1 MAQRLIIEAR
11 QKIEVHSPAT
21 LEKIGE
27 VEVDSPLDVRAA
39 VHRAREAFRVWSVMD
54 FKRRAKVLLSARDH
68 LIAHSEE
75 LIELICQ
82 ENGKPRLEALVEIT
96 YVCDSLTFYSKQAR
110 RFLKPHR
117 VTPHLLRNKKVT
129 VHYQPR
135 GVIGMI
141 TPWNF
146 PLILTIGEAV
156 SALAAGNAVVIK
168 PSELTPLIAM
178 RGAEILR
185 EAFMAAGAPPM
196 LPALRDILQVV
207 NGYGE
212 TGTALVDEADMIAFT
227 GSARTGKIIA
237 ERAAKRLVPVSLE
250 LGGKDPMIVLRDAD
264 IERAANAAVWGAF
277 TNSGQV
283 CISVERVYVE
293 DAVADEFTRRVVE
306 KTRALRQGADV
317 SETEERVDVGAMTF
331 PKQVEIV
338 EDHIN
343 DAKARGARIL
353 TGGRRNPALPGR
365 YFEPTVLSNVDH
377 SMKIMTE
384 ETFGPTLP
392 IMRVRDE
399 DEALR
404 LANDSRYG
412 LNASVFSRDKA
423 RGEKIAAR
431 VEAGVTC
438 VNDVIAGFAV
448 TDAPSGGLKESGIGK
463 RHGVEGIRRFCHQQV
478 IVTDRFGLKRD
489 PFWYPYNAKTERLML
504 RLLGA
509 MFSTR
514 PVAKLKAILGK

>member
-1 MAQRLIIEAR
+1 MAQRLSAEAR
-11 QKIEVHSPAT
+11 QKIEIHSPAT
-21 LEKIGE
+21 LEKVGE

-39 VHRAREAFRVWSVMD
+39 THRAREAFRAWGAMD
-54 FKRRAKVLLSARDH
+54 FKNRAKVLLSARDH

-75 LIELICQ
+75 LIELICR
-82 ENGKPRLEALVEIT
+82 ENGKPRLEALVELT
-96 YVCDSLTFYSKQAR
+96 YVCDSLTFYSKRAR

-156 SALAAGNAVVIK
+156 PALAAGNAVIIK
-168 PSELTPLIAM
+168 PSEWTPLIAT

-185 EAFMAAGAPPM
+185 EAFTAAGAAPT
-196 LPALRDILQVV
+196 LPSLEDILQVV

-212 TGTALVDEADMIAFT
+212 TGGALVDEADMIAFT
-227 GSARTGKIIA
+227 GSVRTGRIIA

-293 DAVADEFTRRVVE
+293 DSIADDFTRRVVE
-306 KTRALRQGADV
+306 KTRALRQGSDV
-317 SETEERVDVGAMTF
+317 GEAENRVDVGAMTF
-331 PKQVEIV
+331 PNQVEVV

-343 DAKARGARIL
+343 DAKARGAQIL
-353 TGGRRNPALPGR
+353 TGGRRNLALPGR

-384 ETFGPTLP
+384 ETFGPALP
-392 IMRVRDE
+392 IMRVKDE
-399 DEALR
+399 EEALR

-412 LNASVFSRDKA
+412 LNASVFTRDKA
-423 RGEKIAAR
+423 KGERIAAQ

-463 RHGVEGIRRFCHQQV
+463 RHGAEGIRRFCHQQV

-509 MFSTR
+509 VFSTR
-514 PVAKLKAILGK
+514 LPAKLKALLGK

>member
-1 MAQRLIIEAR
+1 MAQPASEIRREV
-11 QKIEVHSPAT
+11 IEVHSPAT
-21 LEKIGE
+21 LEKLGE
-27 VEVDSPLDVRAA
+27 VPINSPLEVRAA
-39 VHRAREAFRVWSVMD
+39 IQRAREAQRVWSAMD
-54 FKRRAKVLLSARDH
+54 FDERRKVLLSARDH
-68 LIAHSEE
+68 LLLHSEV
-75 LIELICQ
+75 LIELLCR
-82 ENGKPRLEALVEIT
+82 ENGKPRLEALVEGA
-96 YVCDSLTFYSKQAR
+96 YVCDVLTFYSKQAR
-110 RFLKPHR
+110 RFLKPQR
-117 VTPHLLRNKKVT
+117 VKPHLLRNKKVT

-156 SALAAGNAVVIK
+156 PALAAGNAVVIK
-168 PSELTPLIAM
+168 PSEWTPLIAM

-185 EAFMAAGAPPM
+185 EAFTSAG
-196 LPALRDILQVV
+196 LPADILQIV

-212 TGTALVDEADMIAFT
+212 TGGALVDEADMIAFT
-227 GSARTGKIIA
+227 GSVRTGKIIA
-237 ERAAKRLVPVSLE
+237 ERAAKRLLPLSLE
-250 LGGKDPMIVLRDAD
+250 LGGKDPMIVLLDAD
-264 IERAANAAVWGAF
+264 LERAANAAVWGAF

-306 KTRALRQGADV
+306 KTRALRQGSDV
-317 SETEERVDVGAMTF
+317 NEAETRVDIGAMTF

-338 EDHIN
+338 EDHLN
-343 DAKARGARIL
+343 DAKTRGAQIL
-353 TGGRRNPALPGR
+353 AGGERNPNLSGR
-365 YFEPTVLSNVDH
+365 YFEPTVLTGVDH

-384 ETFGPTLP
+384 ETFGPVLP

-412 LNASVFSRDKA
+412 LNASVFTRDKA
-423 RGEKIAAR
+423 KGEQIAAR
-431 VEAGVTC
+431 VEAGITC
-438 VNDVIAGFAV
+438 VNDVIAGFGV

-463 RHGVEGIRRFCHQQV
+463 RHGAEGIRRFCHQQV
-478 IVTDRFGLKRD
+478 IVTDRFGMKRD
-489 PFWYPYNAKTERLML
+489 PFWYPYDAKTERVL
-504 RLLGA
+504 RRAMGA

-514 PVAKLKAILGK
+514 LGAKLKALLGK

>member
-1 MAQRLIIEAR
+1 MAQPASEIRREV
-11 QKIEVHSPAT
+11 IEVHSPAT

-27 VEVDSPLDVRAA
+27 VPINSPLEVRAA
-39 VHRAREAFRVWSVMD
+39 VGRAREAQRVWSAID
-54 FKRRAKVLLSARDH
+54 FKERAKVLLSVRDR
-68 LIAHSEE
+68 LLAQSEE
-75 LIELICQ
+75 LIGLICK

-96 YVCDSLTFYSKQAR
+96 YVCDVLTFYSKQAR
-110 RFLKPHR
+110 RFLKPQR

-129 VHYQPR
+129 VHYEPR
-135 GVIGMI
+135 GVVGMV

-156 SALAAGNAVVIK
+156 PALAAGNVVVIK
-168 PSELTPLIAM
+168 PSEWTPLIAM

-185 EAFMAAGAPPM
+185 EAFTAAGV
-196 LPALRDILQVV
+196 PADVLQIV

-212 TGTALVDEADMIAFT
+212 TGGALVDEADMIAFT
-227 GSARTGKIIA
+227 GSVRTGKIIA

-293 DAVADEFTRRVVE
+293 DSIADEFTRRVVE
-306 KTRALRQGADV
+306 KTRALRQGSDV
-317 SETEERVDVGAMTF
+317 NEVENRVDIGAMTF
-331 PKQVEIV
+331 PKQVETV

-343 DAKARGARIL
+343 DAKARGAQVL
-353 TGGRRNPALPGR
+353 TGGQRNPNLPGR
-365 YFEPTVLSNVDH
+365 YFEPTVLSNVNH

-384 ETFGPTLP
+384 ETFGPVLP

-412 LNASVFSRDKA
+412 LNASVFTRDKTK
-423 RGEKIAAR
+423 GEQIAAQ

-438 VNDVIAGFAV
+438 VNDVIAGFGV

-463 RHGVEGIRRFCHQQV
+463 RHGAEGIRRFCHQQV
-478 IVTDRFGLKRD
+478 IVTDRFGMKRD
-489 PFWYPYNAKTERLML
+489 PFWYPYNAKTERVML
-504 RLLGA
+504 RLLNVA
-509 MFSTR
+509 FSTR
-514 PVAKLKAILGK
+514 LGAKLKAIFGG

>member
-1 MAQRLIIEAR
+1 MAQQLSIERR
-11 QKIEVHSPAT
+11 QIIEVHSPAT

-27 VEVDSPLDVRAA
+27 VEIDSPPDVRAA
-39 VHRAREAFRVWSVMD
+39 ARRARAAFRVWGAMD
-54 FKRRAKVLLSARDH
+54 FKSRAKVLLSARDS
-68 LIAHSEE
+68 LIAHGEE
-75 LIELICQ
+75 LIDLICR

-96 YVCDSLTFYSKQAR
+96 YVCDALTFYSKRAR

-146 PLILTIGEAV
+146 PLILTVGEAV
-156 SALAAGNAVVIK
+156 PALAAGNAVMIK
-168 PSELTPLIAM
+168 PSEWTPLIAM
-178 RGAEILR
+178 RGAELLR
-185 EAFMAAGAPPM
+185 RVFGEHG
-196 LPALRDILQVV
+196 LPTDILQVV

-212 TGTALVDEADMIAFT
+212 TGGALVDDADMIAFT
-227 GSARTGKIIA
+227 GSARTGKIVA

-264 IERAANAAVWGAF
+264 VERAANAAVWGAF

-317 SETEERVDVGAMTF
+317 GGVEARVDVGAMTF

-338 EDHIN
+338 EDHID
-343 DAKARGARIL
+343 DAKSRGAQIL
-353 TGGRRNPALPGR
+353 TGGRRNPNLSGR
-365 YFEPTVLSNVDH
+365 YFEPTVLSDVDH

-384 ETFGPTLP
+384 ETFGPVLP

-399 DEALR
+399 EEALR

-412 LNASVFSRDKA
+412 LNASVFTRDKA
-423 RGEKIAAR
+423 RGEKIAAQ

-463 RHGVEGIRRFCHQQV
+463 RHGAEGIRRFCHQQV
-478 IVTDRFGLKRD
+478 IVTDRFGMKRD
-489 PFWYPYNAKTERLML
+489 PFWYPYDAKTERLML

-514 PVAKLKAILGK
+514 LGAKLKALLGK